1 MHYEISFLKSLAVTI
16 FIETLLL
23 WMLTRTCV
31 RGKSVP
37 LFMVIT
43 TGFFASFATLPYLW
57 FLLPL
62 VLQQRIWYVIVAE
75 SLAVVFESFI
85 FFGFLKIN
93 LYKCFLFSLI
103 CNISSFLT
111 GLLIMKAF
119 PDFI

>member
-1 MHYEISFLKSLAVTI
+1 MHYEISFFKSLVVTI
-16 FIETLLL
+16 FIETLVL
-23 WMLTRTCV
+23 WALIRTCV
-31 RGKSVP
+31 RGKSFP
-37 LFMVIT
+37 LNIVIT

-62 VLQQRIWYVIVAE
+62 VLQQKIWYIIVAE

-85 FFGFLKIN
+85 FLGFLKIN
-93 LYKCFLFSLI
+93 FYKCFLFSLV